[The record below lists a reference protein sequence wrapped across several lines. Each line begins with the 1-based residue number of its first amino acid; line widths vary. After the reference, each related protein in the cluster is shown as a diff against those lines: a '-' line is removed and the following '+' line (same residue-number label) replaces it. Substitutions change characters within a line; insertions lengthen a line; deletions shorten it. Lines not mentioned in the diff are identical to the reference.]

1 MLIQQYQNMV
11 EELYC
16 DPKEEV
22 IMACF
27 LKSVTTNDLNDNLS
41 QPKKTKNSKKKKNKK
56 KKSNNRNETKAR
68 KCCLQEYKNIRIF
81 LLKVLTKFKNFFGDT
96 LLT

>member
-41 QPKKTKNSKKKKNKK
+41 QPKKTKNSKKKKKK
-56 KKSNNRNETKAR
+56 KKKKEQTKR
-68 KCCLQEYKNIRIF
+68 KKS
-81 LLKVLTKFKNFFGDT
+81 T
-96 LLT
+96 

>member
-41 QPKKTKNSKKKKNKK
+41 QPKKTKNSKKKKKK
-56 KKSNNRNETKAR
+56 KKKRTNETKQKHVSVA
-68 KCCLQEYKNIRIF
+68 YKSIR
-81 LLKVLTKFKNFFGDT
+81 TSEFFC
-96 LLT
+96 

>member
-1 MLIQQYQNMV
+1 MI

-27 LKSVTTNDLNDNLS
+27 LKNVTTNDLNDNLS
-41 QPKKTKNSKKKKNKK
+41 QPKKTKVSKKKIKKNRTIERKQRHVSVAY
-56 KKSNNRNETKAR
+56 KS
-68 KCCLQEYKNIRIF
+68 IR
-81 LLKVLTKFKNFFGDT
+81 TSEFFC
-96 LLT
+96 

>member
-41 QPKKTKNSKKKKNKK
+41 QPKKTKNSKKKKKK
-56 KKSNNRNETKAR
+56 NRTIETKQKHVSVA
-68 KCCLQEYKNIRIF
+68 YKSIR
-81 LLKVLTKFKNFFGDT
+81 TSEFFC
-96 LLT
+96 

>member
-1 MLIQQYQNMV
+1 MLIQQYQNMI

-27 LKSVTTNDLNDNLS
+27 LKNVTTNDLNDNLS
-41 QPKKTKNSKKKKNKK
+41 QPKKTKVSKK
-56 KKSNNRNETKAR
+56 
-68 KCCLQEYKNIRIF
+68 
-81 LLKVLTKFKNFFGDT
+81 
-96 LLT
+96 

>member
-41 QPKKTKNSKKKKNKK
+41 QPKKTKNSKKKKK
-56 KKSNNRNETKAR
+56 NRTIETKQKHVSVA
-68 KCCLQEYKNIRIF
+68 YKSIR
-81 LLKVLTKFKNFFGDT
+81 TSEFFC
-96 LLT
+96 